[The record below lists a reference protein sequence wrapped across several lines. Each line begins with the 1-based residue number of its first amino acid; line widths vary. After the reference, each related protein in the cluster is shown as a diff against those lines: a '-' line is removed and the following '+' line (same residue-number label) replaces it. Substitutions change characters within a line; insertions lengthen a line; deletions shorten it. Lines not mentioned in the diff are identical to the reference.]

1 MRSILSSFLFAS
13 LITGCTEASLLDD
26 DQGADIN
33 DGIRDD
39 DKADGATGIEVM
51 ARLRPG
57 TVDTKLTTAAAR
69 QGYIFFAAEGTKVT
83 LEVTQAGTKAG
94 LDTMIKV
101 YGPRL
106 SDGSYPKTLAT
117 DEDAGF
123 GKLSKIK
130 DLEISIPGFYLVEVT
145 NGAKATAPAADAK
158 LRLKLSCTGTCDS
171 DLPVAPL
178 GNDIKWFQR
187 AAERKALSLQA
198 YSLATAKLEEKA
210 ASLTSFAVVMDID
223 ETTLDNSTI
232 QHERA
237 DLGLGF
243 SQTAWTAWV
252 NRKAATPLPG
262 ALAFTKRVRELGGKL
277 VFVSNR
283 LAATE
288 CAQTEDNLHATG
300 FEYDGILCKTVASE
314 KNTRFDSITNGT
326 SGIAGLPALP
336 IAMFVGDNIQDFPL
350 LTQDIRKQPDAAF
363 AKFGDSFFLLPN
375 PMYGSWEK
383 NLD

>member
-1 MRSILSSFLFAS
+1 MRLILSSLLFAAV
-13 LITGCTEASLLDD
+13 TGCTDSSLLDD

-39 DKADGATGIEVM
+39 DKADGATGIEVIG
-51 ARLRPG
+51 RLRPG
-57 TVDTKLTTAAAR
+57 TQDVKLTATTAR
-69 QGYIFFAAEGTKVT
+69 QGYIFFASEGAKVS
-83 LEVTQAGTKAG
+83 LETTHAGSQAGA
-94 LDTMIKV
+94 DTQLKI

-117 DEDAGF
+117 DEDSGF
-123 GKLSKIK
+123 GKLARVK
-130 DLEISIPGFYLVEVT
+130 DLSISIPGFYLVEVT
-145 NGAKATAPAADAK
+145 NGATVTTPGDVRT
-158 LRLKLSCTGTCDS
+158 RLKLSCSAGTCDS

-178 GNDIKWFQR
+178 GNDIKWYQR

-198 YSLATAKLEEKA
+198 YTLASAKLEAKA
-210 ASLTSFAVVMDID
+210 ATLTNFAVVMDID

-243 SQTAWTAWV
+243 SQAAWTAWV
-252 NRKAATPLPG
+252 NRKAAAPIPG
-262 ALAFTKRVRELGGKL
+262 ALAFTKRVHELGGKL
-277 VFVSNR
+277 VFVTNR
-283 LAATE
+283 IAATE
-288 CAQTEDNLHATG
+288 CAQTAENLTATG
-300 FEYDGILCKTVASE
+300 FAFDGMLCKTTVSD
-314 KNTRFDSITNGT
+314 KNPRFDSITSGT
-326 SGIAGLPALP
+326 SGIAGLAAMP

-350 LTQDIRKQPDAAF
+350 LTQEIRKQPDAAF
-363 AKFGDSFFLLPN
+363 ASFGDSFWLIPN

>member
-1 MRSILSSFLFAS
+1 MRSILASVLFLTACTDSS
-13 LITGCTEASLLDD
+13 SLLDD
-26 DQGADIN
+26 DGGADLN

-51 ARLRPG
+51 SRLRPG
-57 TVDTKLTTAAAR
+57 TVDVKLTAPSPR
-69 QGYIFFAAEGTKVT
+69 QGFIFFASEDSKVT
-83 LEVTQAGTKAG
+83 LEVTHAGSQETA
-94 LDTMIKV
+94 DTLIKV

-117 DEDAGF
+117 DEDAGY
-123 GKLSKIK
+123 GKLSRVR
-130 DLEISIPGFYLVEVT
+130 DLAISIPGFYLVEVT
-145 NGAKATAPAADAK
+145 NGAKVTTPGDVK
-158 LRLKLSCTGTCDS
+158 VRLKLSCSAGTCDS
-171 DLPVAPL
+171 ELPVAPL
-178 GNDIKWFQR
+178 GNDIKWYQR

-198 YSLATAKLEEKA
+198 YSLATAKLEQKA
-210 ASLTSFAVVMDID
+210 AALSQFAVVLDID

-243 SQTAWTAWV
+243 SQAAWTAWV
-252 NRKAATPLPG
+252 NRKAATPIPG
-262 ALAFTKRVRELGGKL
+262 ALGFTRRVRELGGKV

-288 CAQTEDNLHATG
+288 CAQTEDNLHAQG
-300 FEYDGILCKTVASE
+300 FEYDGILCKTTASE
-314 KNTRFDSITNGT
+314 KNTRFQSIIDGT
-326 SGIAGLPALP
+326 TGISSLPALP
-336 IAMFVGDNIQDFPL
+336 IAMFVGDNIQDFPG
-350 LTQDIRKQPDAAF
+350 LTQDIRKRPDVAF
-363 AKFGDSFFLLPN
+363 AKFGDELWIIPN